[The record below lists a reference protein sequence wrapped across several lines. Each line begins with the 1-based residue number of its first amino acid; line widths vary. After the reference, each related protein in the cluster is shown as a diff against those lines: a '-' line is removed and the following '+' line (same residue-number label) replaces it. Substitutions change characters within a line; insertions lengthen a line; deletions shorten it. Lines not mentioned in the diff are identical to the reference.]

1 MLLSRLERAQRR
13 LNRLPA
19 FNLDQ
24 SQIEILPSA
33 KAFKQKILQLIQA
46 AEKRIYIT
54 ALYWEKDEAGQEIL
68 EAVYQAKQRQPQLDV
83 KIFVDWHR
91 AQRGRIGE
99 EQGSSNADWYAQ
111 MRQKYGLDDVVIY
124 GVPINTREI
133 FGVLHIKGF
142 IFDDTILYS
151 GASINN
157 VYLHQLDRYRYDR
170 YQVIHSAALANC
182 MIDFI
187 QQYLN
192 DICAVNRL
200 DQARKPTK
208 ELRPAI
214 RTFRRNLMITGK
226 YHWRT
231 QHTLSDTQ
239 LTATPLFGLGKNN
252 LLNKVIEAL
261 FTVTQQK
268 LTICTPYFNFPRSL
282 QHRIRTLLQEGK
294 KVEIIVGDKTANDFY
309 IPPSEPFK
317 MAGALP
323 YLYEKNLRQFT
334 KRFATF
340 IDNKQLII
348 RLWKDGEN
356 SYHLKGV
363 WVDDNYI
370 LLTGNNLNPR
380 AWRLDA
386 ENGILL
392 HDPLHSLTKKMCI
405 ELAEIRTYTT
415 VLTSYQQL
423 DKPSSY
429 PAPAQKILR
438 RFERIKADHLV
449 KMIL

>member
-1 MLLSRLERAQRR
+1 MLLSRLERAKRR
-13 LNRLPA
+13 LSRLPA
-19 FNLDQ
+19 FDLTEQ
-24 SQIEILPSA
+24 QLEILPSA
-33 KAFKQKILQLIQA
+33 KAFKQQILQLIEQ

-68 EAVYQAKQRQPQLDV
+68 EAVYRAKQKHPELDV

-99 EQGSSNADWYAQ
+99 EQSNSNADWYAT
-111 MRQKYGLDDVVIY
+111 MRQKYGFDDVIFY

-142 IFDDTILYS
+142 VFDDTVLYS

-157 VYLHQLDRYRYDR
+157 VYLHQQDRYRYDR
-170 YQVIHSAALANC
+170 YQVITHPQLADC
-182 MIDFI
+182 LVEFI
-187 QQYLN
+187 EQHLN
-192 DICAVNRL
+192 DISAVNRL
-200 DQARKPTK
+200 DQARKSTR
-208 ELRPAI
+208 ELRPTI
-214 RTFRRNLMITGK
+214 RSFRKKLMLTGK
-226 YHWRT
+226 YNSRT
-231 QHTLSDTQ
+231 SQRLAADKMTI
-239 LTATPLFGLGKNN
+239 TPLFGLGKNN

-261 FTVTQQK
+261 FLVTQKK

-282 QHRIRTLLQEGK
+282 QHRIRTLLHEGK

-317 MAGALP
+317 LAGALP

-334 KRFATF
+334 KRFAEF
-340 IDNKQLII
+340 IENKQLTI

-386 ENGILL
+386 ENGLL
-392 HDPLHSLTKKMCI
+392 IHDPEHQITEKTCT
-405 ELAEIRTYTT
+405 ELAMIRTHTT
-415 VLTSYQQL
+415 LVTDYQQL
-423 DKPSSY
+423 EKPSNY
-429 PAPAQKILR
+429 PAPAQRVLR

>member
-1 MLLSRLERAQRR
+1 MLLSRLERAKRR
-13 LNRLPA
+13 LSRLPA
-19 FNLDQ
+19 FDLNEE
-24 SQIEILPSA
+24 QIEILPSA
-33 KAFKQKILQLIQA
+33 KAFKQKIIQLIQQV
-46 AEKRIYIT
+46 ERRVYIT

-68 EAVYQAKQRQPQLDV
+68 EAIYQAKQKHPNLDV

-99 EQGSSNADWYAQ
+99 EQGNSNADWYAE
-111 MRQKYGLDDVVIY
+111 MRQKYGIDDVIFY

-142 IFDDTILYS
+142 VFDDTVLYS

-157 VYLHQLDRYRYDR
+157 VYLHQQDRYRYDR
-170 YQVIHSAALANC
+170 YQVITHPQLA
-182 MIDFI
+182 DSFVAFI
-187 QQYLN
+187 QQHLN
-192 DICAVNRL
+192 DISAVNRL
-200 DQARKPTK
+200 DQPRKSTR
-208 ELRPAI
+208 ELRPVI
-214 RTFRRNLMITGK
+214 RSFRKHLAFSGK
-226 YHWRT
+226 YFC
-231 QHTLSDTQ
+231 QNQPLS
-239 LTATPLFGLGKNN
+239 LEKMSITPLFGLGKNN

-261 FTVTQQK
+261 FLVTQKK

-282 QHRIRTLLQEGK
+282 QQRIRTLLHEGK

-317 MAGALP
+317 LVGALP
-323 YLYEKNLRQFT
+323 YLYEKNLRQFA
-334 KRFATF
+334 KRFAEF
-340 IDNKQLII
+340 IDNQQLII

-363 WVDDNYI
+363 WIDDNYV

-386 ENGILL
+386 ENGLL
-392 HDPLHSLTKKMCI
+392 IHDPDHQLTEKNCT
-405 ELAEIRTYTT
+405 ELALIRTHTT
-415 VLTSYQQL
+415 ILSSYQQL
-423 DKPSSY
+423 EKPSNY
-429 PAPAQKILR
+429 PAPAQRVLR

>member
-13 LNRLPA
+13 LTRLPA
-19 FNLDQ
+19 FKLNQ

-33 KAFKQKILQLIQA
+33 KAFKQKILQLIQQV
-46 AEKRIYIT
+46 EKRIYIT

-68 EAVYQAKQRQPQLDV
+68 EAIYQAKQRHPQLEV

-99 EQGSSNADWYAQ
+99 EQGQSNADWYAQ
-111 MRQKYGLDDVVIY
+111 MRQKYGFDDVVVY

-170 YQVIHSAALANC
+170 YQVITDAALADC
-182 MIDFI
+182 MVDFI
-187 QQYLN
+187 QQHLN

-200 DQARKPTK
+200 DQTRKPTK

-214 RTFRRNLMITGK
+214 RSFRRNFMLTGK
-226 YHWRT
+226 YPCRT
-231 QHTLSDTQ
+231 NQHLSTEQ

-261 FTVTQQK
+261 FTVTQKK

-282 QHRIRTLLQEGK
+282 QHRIRTLLHEGK

-317 MAGALP
+317 LAGALP
-323 YLYEKNLRQFT
+323 YLYEKNLRQFA
-334 KRFATF
+334 KRFMEF
-340 IDNKQLII
+340 IENQQLTI

-386 ENGILL
+386 ENGLLL
-392 HDPLHSLTKKMCI
+392 HDPQHTLTEKMCI

-429 PAPAQKILR
+429 PAPAQKVLR